1 MTGFLVSRPFLDGYG
16 ADVERIESDT
26 GFRLERILLP
36 SEPDAR
42 VDPAALARVEIAH
55 FSGDM
60 FPDFSPAFFS
70 AVSNASQ
77 LRWLHVFNVG
87 TDHAV
92 FQRFIE
98 RGILLTNSA
107 GASAVPIAQT
117 LIGGLLMLAR
127 GFPRWQR
134 AQGRRE
140 WPPFS
145 EREVPVDLADQT
157 LVVVGLGSIGSEIAR
172 LGRNLGLH
180 VIGVRR
186 SPQCPEDPVDEFFHP
201 RRLNEVL
208 PRADW
213 LALACSLNDE
223 TRRLIDTAT
232 LARLPQGA
240 HVLNI
245 SRGEVIEEA
254 ALIDALRSG
263 HLAGA
268 YLDVFEVEP
277 LPQESPLW
285 DLPNVV
291 VSPHGAG
298 SARGN
303 GPRQATFF
311 LRNLERWARKQPLEN
326 IVSGVRLGQPIRD
339 G

>member
-1 MTGFLVSRPFLDGYG
+1 MTGFLASRDFLRDYG
-16 ADVERIESDT
+16 AEVERIEAET
-26 GFRLERILLP
+26 GLSLDRIPLPNDPDGRL
-36 SEPDAR
+36 
-42 VDPAALARVEIAH
+42 DPKELAHVEVAH

-60 FPDFSPAFFS
+60 FPDLSPAFFS
-70 AVSNASQ
+70 AASGSPQ

-117 LIGGLLMLAR
+117 LIGGLLLLAR
-127 GFPRWQR
+127 GFSRWQR
-134 AQGRRE
+134 AQSRRE

-145 EREVPVDLADQT
+145 GREAPVDLATQT
-157 LVVVGLGSIGSEIAR
+157 LVVVGLGSIGCEIAR
-172 LGRNLGLH
+172 LGRSLGLH

-186 SPQCPEDPVDEFFHP
+186 SPRRPDDPVDEFVP
-201 RRLNEVL
+201 PSRLHQVL

-223 TRRLIDTAT
+223 TRRLIDAS
-232 LARLPQGA
+232 AIAQLPQGA

-245 SRGEVIEEA
+245 ARGEVIEEA

-263 HLAGA
+263 HVAGA

-277 LPQESPLW
+277 LPQNSPLW
-285 DLPNVV
+285 EQPNVI
-291 VSPHGAG
+291 VSPHSAG

-303 GPRQATFF
+303 RARQAAYF
-311 LRNLERWARKQPLEN
+311 LRNLERWARKEPLEN
-326 IVSGVRLGQPIRD
+326 VVTGVQP

>member
-1 MTGFLVSRPFLDGYG
+1 MTGFLTSRGFLREYG
-16 ADVERIESDT
+16 AQVESIESEA
-26 GFRLERILLP
+26 GVSLERILLP
-36 SEPDAR
+36 SEPDGR
-42 VDPAALARVEIAH
+42 VDPEELARVEIAH

-60 FPDFSPAFFS
+60 FPELSPAFFS
-70 AVSNASQ
+70 AASSSPQ

-107 GASAVPIAQT
+107 GASAAPIAQT

-134 AQGRRE
+134 AQSRRE

-145 EREVPVDLADQT
+145 GREVPVDLADQT

-172 LGRNLGLH
+172 LGRSLGLH
-180 VIGVRR
+180 VIGVRKSPRR
-186 SPQCPEDPVDEFFHP
+186 SEDPVDELVHP
-201 RRLNEVL
+201 SRLHEVL

-223 TRRLIDTAT
+223 TRRLIDSTAI
-232 LARLPQGA
+232 ARLPQGA

-245 SRGEVIEEA
+245 ARGEVIEEA
-254 ALIDALRSG
+254 ALIEALRSG
-263 HLAGA
+263 HVAGA

-277 LPQESPLW
+277 LPRESPLW
-285 DLPNVV
+285 ELPNVI

-298 SARGN
+298 GALGNRG
-303 GPRQATFF
+303 RQAAYF
-311 LRNLERWARKQPLEN
+311 LRNLECWARKQPLEN
-326 IVSGVRLGQPIRD
+326 VVAGVQP

>member
-1 MTGFLVSRPFLDGYG
+1 MTGFLASRPFLRGYG
-16 ADVERIESDT
+16 AEVERVESET
-26 GFRLERILLP
+26 GLLLERILLP

-42 VDPAALARVEIAH
+42 VEPAELSRVEIAH
-55 FSGDM
+55 FSADM

-70 AVSNASQ
+70 AANSSPQ

-107 GASAVPIAQT
+107 GASAAPIAQT

-134 AQGRRE
+134 AQSRRE

-145 EREVPVDLADQT
+145 ARDVPVDLADQT

-172 LGRNLGLH
+172 LGRSLGLH

-186 SPQCPEDPVDEFFHP
+186 SPQGPDDPVDEFVP
-201 RRLNEVL
+201 ASRLHQVL

-223 TRRLIDTAT
+223 TRHLIDA
-232 LARLPQGA
+232 AAIAQLPPGA

-245 SRGEVIEEA
+245 ARGEVLEEA

-263 HLAGA
+263 HIAGA

-277 LPQESPLW
+277 LPKGSPLW
-285 DLPNVV
+285 QLPNVIL
-291 VSPHGAG
+291 SPHSAG

-303 GPRQATFF
+303 GARQAACF
-311 LRNLERWARKQPLEN
+311 LRNLERWARKQPLQN
-326 IVSGVRLGQPIRD
+326 IVSGMPPT
-339 G
+339 